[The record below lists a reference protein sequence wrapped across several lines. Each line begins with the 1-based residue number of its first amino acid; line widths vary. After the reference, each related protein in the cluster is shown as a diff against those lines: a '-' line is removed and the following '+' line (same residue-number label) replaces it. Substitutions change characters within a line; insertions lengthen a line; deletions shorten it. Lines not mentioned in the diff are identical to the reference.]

1 MIIRATTPEETL
13 KAIVLHLQNQ
23 ATQSRIDSRIAE
35 RKTVQKQKQFQ
46 ADVYENLA
54 KFFEGVKIEHG

>member
-46 ADVYENLA
+46 SELYENLA